1 MNSTSA
7 EYSFAREPRR
17 APLELTCEC
26 RGVPFLE
33 LHWDKLKADYVASA
47 MRAIRRAE
55 EAALSGSGCAP
66 GGALGVLPVVTS
78 ALTFS
83 FIVVL

>member
-7 EYSFAREPRR
+7 EYTFARDQRR
-17 APLELTCEC
+17 APLELKCEC

-47 MRAIRRAE
+47 MRIIRRAE

-66 GGALGVLPVVTS
+66 GGAARCSPS
-78 ALTFS
+78 S
-83 FIVVL
+83 H